1 MRYVVETSLS
11 DFDAWS
17 GGLRVLN
24 ELHLHKEAYEFI
36 ESFLDEYEE
45 CSDCMLTET
54 DMNDFLW
61 FDALYLLEENG
72 LYNSKIGLYSDD
84 EGFEENEE
92 G

>member
-24 ELHLHKEAYEFI
+24 ELRLHKEAYEFI

-45 CSDCMLTET
+45 CSDCMLAET

-72 LYNSKIGLYSDD
+72 LYNSEIGLYSDD
-84 EGFEENEE
+84 EGFEEIEE
-92 G
+92 D

>member
-11 DFDAWS
+11 DFEAWS

-24 ELHLHKEAYEFI
+24 ELRLHKEAYKFI
-36 ESFLDEYEE
+36 ENYLDEYEE

-61 FDALYLLEENG
+61 FDALYVLEENG
-72 LYNSKIGLYSDD
+72 FYNSETGFYSDD